1 MLTSLCCASLS
12 LFSLSLRLLS
22 FFLYFI
28 FRSRALAHIVLS
40 LHKLMLCWTVLW
52 SPCSWL
58 MVFCASSSFPTSL
71 VFFFSDARI
80 HLIDSFFYR
89 LALALFRVRLKLLFF
104 YSRISF
110 ASSVYFLLWVLCC
123 DRFVVDSA
131 FHHIIEPID
140 HASRTFISRWSSRVA
155 RSCVSHKSNRRS
167 SRMVEH

>member
-80 HLIDSFFYR
+80 HLIDLFIYR
-89 LALALFRVRLKLLFF
+89 LALALFRFRLKLLFF

-110 ASSVYFLLWVLCC
+110 ASSVFCVVSSVLWPICC
-123 DRFVVDSA
+123 RLRV
-131 FHHIIEPID
+131 
-140 HASRTFISRWSSRVA
+140 SSHYRA
-155 RSCVSHKSNRRS
+155 HRSCISYIYIQMVKPS
-167 SRMVEH
+167 SPFMCVAQE